1 MASVAMAPGMFL
13 AQSVVPSSGS
23 TAMSTLGPAMV
34 PTFSPMNSIG
44 ASSISPSP
52 ITTVPSIGSLPS
64 SRRMAS
70 TAAWSD
76 FFSAP
81 RPRKRAAATAARSVT
96 RAISID
102 SARSKTGF
110 GKTVI
115 DAILVPRLIFF
126 DSNNLRPTGYYT
138 VGAHGDEGFAPR
150 ILAGRVGDH
159 DHRHRLAGTARPG
172 RIARPGAVT
181 LYNGLQRY
189 ALLRQPQRNGR
200 GRGRPIARQ
209 QPDVIAAFVMLHRR
223 LAYRRHAR
231 SRAAERRR
239 TDPTGDIG
247 EVGHHGGSRR
257 HAAGAGTDQ
266 RDRRQAL
273 GIDRHRIGHAHDLR
287 DGGILRHHGRVHA
300 LLDALPGLHRH
311 AEELYAI
318 AQLIGRIE
326 IGQRDR
332 RDALD
337 IDRLGIEFGAEGQ
350 ARQDRKLLRGVVAF
364 DVEGRI
370 GFRIAEPLCVAQAIV
385 ERKPILLHAG
395 EDVIA
400 GAVED
405 AVDAG
410 EGIAAESLAQSLD
423 DRNAGADRS
432 LEIERDLTA
441 LGERRELLAVSRQQR
456 LVGGH
461 HRLAG
466 SKRAF
471 HRPLGGIARSTHQLD
486 KHVDRGILRQRHGIG
501 DPAEFLQVDSALLTA
516 RPGVDRN
523 DLDRPAAA
531 RRELVA
537 AMLQKLNDSGA
548 DGAQSGKTDFQRRGH
563 GFLLQMRDWG

>member
-13 AQSVVPSSGS
+13 AHKVVPSSGS

-138 VGAHGDEGFAPR
+138 VGAHGDEGFAHR

-189 ALLRQPQRNGR
+189 VLLRQPPRNGR
-200 GRGRPIARQ
+200 RRTRPVARQ

-223 LAYRRHAR
+223 LAHRRHACGG
-231 SRAAERRR
+231 AAERQRA
-239 TDPTGDIG
+239 DSAGDIR
-247 EVGHHGGSRR
+247 EIGHHGGSRR
-257 HAAGAGTDQ
+257 HTAGARTHQ
-266 RDRRQAL
+266 RDRRKAF
-273 GIDRHRIGHAHDLR
+273 GIDRHRIGHTHDLG
-287 DGGILRHHGRVHA
+287 DGGILRHHGRMHA
-300 LLDALPGLHRH
+300 LLNPLPGLHRD
-311 AEELYAI
+311 AEQFYAI

-337 IDRLGIEFGAEGQ
+337 VDRIRIEFCAEGQ
-350 ARQDRKLLRGVVAF
+350 TRQDRKLLRGVVAF
-364 DVEGRI
+364 DVKGRI
-370 GFRIAEPLCVAQAIV
+370 GFGIAEPLRVAQAIV
-385 ERKPILLHAG
+385 EREPVLLHAAKN
-395 EDVIA
+395 VIA

-405 AVDAG
+405 AIDAG
-410 EGIAAESLAQSLD
+410 EGIATESLA
-423 DRNAGADRS
+423 
-432 LEIERDLTA
+432 
-441 LGERRELLAVSRQQR
+441 
-456 LVGGH
+456 
-461 HRLAG
+461 
-466 SKRAF
+466 
-471 HRPLGGIARSTHQLD
+471 
-486 KHVDRGILRQRHGIG
+486 
-501 DPAEFLQVDSALLTA
+501 
-516 RPGVDRN
+516 
-523 DLDRPAAA
+523 
-531 RRELVA
+531 
-537 AMLQKLNDSGA
+537 
-548 DGAQSGKTDFQRRGH
+548 
-563 GFLLQMRDWG
+563 

>member
-13 AQSVVPSSGS
+13 AHKVVPSSGS

-115 DAILVPRLIFF
+115 DAILVPRLILF
-126 DSNNLRPTGYYT
+126 DSNDLRPAGDYT
-138 VGAHGDEGFAPR
+138 VAAHGDEGLAHR
-150 ILAGRVGDH
+150 ILAGRIGDH

-172 RIARPGAVT
+172 CIARPGAVT
-181 LYNGLQRY
+181 LHDGLQRY
-189 ALLRQPQRNGR
+189 VLLRQPPRNGR
-200 GRGRPIARQ
+200 GRTRPVARE
-209 QPDVIAAFVMLHRR
+209 QPNVIATFVMLHRR
-223 LAYRRHAR
+223 FAHRRHAGGR
-231 SRAAERRR
+231 TAERRR
-239 TDPTGDIG
+239 AHPASDIRQI
-247 EVGHHGGSRR
+247 GHYGGSRR
-257 HAAGAGTDQ
+257 HAAGARSNQG
-266 RDRRQAL
+266 DRRQAF

-287 DGGILRHHGRVHA
+287 DGRILRHHGRVHA
-300 LLDALPGLHRH
+300 LLDALPGLHRD

-332 RDALD
+332 RNPLD
-337 IDRLGIEFGAEGQ
+337 IDRLGIEFCAEGET
-350 ARQDRKLLRGVVAF
+350 RQDRKLLRGVLAF

-370 GFRIAEPLCVAQAIV
+370 GFRIAEPLRVAQAIV
-385 ERKPILLHAG
+385 EGGPVLLHG
-395 EDVIA
+395 REDVIA

-410 EGIAAESLAQSLD
+410 EGIAAET
-423 DRNAGADRS
+423 
-432 LEIERDLTA
+432 LT
-441 LGERRELLAVSRQQR
+441 
-456 LVGGH
+456 
-461 HRLAG
+461 
-466 SKRAF
+466 
-471 HRPLGGIARSTHQLD
+471 
-486 KHVDRGILRQRHGIG
+486 
-501 DPAEFLQVDSALLTA
+501 
-516 RPGVDRN
+516 
-523 DLDRPAAA
+523 
-531 RRELVA
+531 
-537 AMLQKLNDSGA
+537 
-548 DGAQSGKTDFQRRGH
+548 
-563 GFLLQMRDWG
+563 